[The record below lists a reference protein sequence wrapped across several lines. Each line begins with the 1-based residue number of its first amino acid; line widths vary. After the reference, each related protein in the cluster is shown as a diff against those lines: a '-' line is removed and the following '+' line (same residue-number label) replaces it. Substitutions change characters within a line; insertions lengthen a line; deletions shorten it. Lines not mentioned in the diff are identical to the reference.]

1 MHISISSLKVAKL
14 ARIFVFILTLA
25 MFAVAAGAPEYIGT
39 IGH

>member
-1 MHISISSLKVAKL
+1 MHISLSSPKFAKL
-14 ARIFVFILTLA
+14 ARLLVFILVLA